1 MGKRGH
7 AFCVQVENDEEG
19 RLGLVSE
26 PVRARAGEKEVGR
39 VKRARAGPPV
49 GRGKRE
55 RDGPVER
62 EAWLDGLGFS
72 VFISKILFFYFS
84 NCFEN
89 QIEIIPE

>member
-1 MGKRGH
+1 
-7 AFCVQVENDEEG
+7 VENDEEG

-26 PVRARAGEKEVGR
+26 PVRARAREKEVGR
-39 VKRARAGPPV
+39 GKRARAGPPV